1 MSRTLL
7 LFACASVWICCNNP
21 ESSSENGAITDSA
34 NEPVSTTLSVTPTV
48 TPTEAPDASRRDG
61 QGLPQSDT
69 GKVRVMVSFISK
81 GEGIDTQSKNK
92 FDLWLAA
99 RPNIQYNISPWGRE
113 GEVSYCFQ
121 LSNLSTEEQATF
133 VNDIRNLL
141 TNRSLVYI
149 NEHIVCEKRR

>member
-21 ESSSENGAITDSA
+21 ESSPENADFPDST
-34 NEPVSTTLSVTPTV
+34 NQPVSPTLSVTPTV
-48 TPTEAPDASRRDG
+48 TPTEAPDVSRKDG
-61 QGLPQSDT
+61 QGLPQTDT

-81 GEGIDTQSKNK
+81 GEGIDQQSKNK
-92 FDLWLAA
+92 FDLWLAG

-121 LSNLSTEEQATF
+121 LSNLSTDEQAAF
-133 VNDIRNLL
+133 VSDIRNLL

-149 NEHIVCEKRR
+149 NEHIACEKRR